1 MYSLSALD
9 LVTVWEAGQGQ
20 HPLDRALTILAA
32 AYPNATRDDLAALSI
47 GERDARLLRL
57 RGELFGMALNGFAE
71 CLQCGERLE
80 FALNVNDLLIVDGY
94 IDDLPISALPV
105 PHSPNAAEQAHKPV
119 PDSPAIA
126 EQANVHTLHYRDT
139 EIRFRLPNS
148 YDLAALLNCADVE
161 QARALLAHRCIL
173 ESSGVGAQRAAP
185 LPGDLL
191 DELAHAITELDPQAE
206 ILLDLQC
213 PNCGHGW
220 QMLFEIETFLW
231 AEISAA
237 AKRLLREV
245 HTLARFYGWRESEIL
260 SLSPRRRQSYLEL
273 VGVGL

>member
-1 MYSLSALD
+1 MPTLSALD
-9 LVTVWEAGQGQ
+9 LVTVCEAGQGQ

-32 AYPNATRDDLAALSI
+32 AYPDAARHDLALLPI

-57 RGELFGMALNGFAE
+57 RAAMFGAALNGFAE
-71 CLQCGERLE
+71 CPNCAERLE
-80 FALNVNDLLIVDGY
+80 FALNVDELLTN
-94 IDDLPISALPV
+94 ALPV
-105 PHSPNAAEQAHKPV
+105 PHSPNAAEQAHGPV
-119 PDSPAIA
+119 PVSPAIP
-126 EQANVHTLHYRDT
+126 EQTNVHTLRYGDT

-148 YDLAALLNCADVE
+148 YDLAALVNCDDVE

-173 ESSGVGAQRAAP
+173 ESSGVGAQHAAS
-185 LPGDLL
+185 LPSDFL
-191 DELAHAITELDPQAE
+191 DELAYAISECDPHAE

-213 PNCGHGW
+213 PNCDHGW

-231 AEISAA
+231 AEINAA

-260 SLSPRRRQSYLEL
+260 SLTPRRRQTYLEL
-273 VGVGL
+273 VGAAL